1 MTDRASLTLSEL
13 STRIATRVQ
22 LAAAAVAI
30 GDETAW
36 RLADLLVDE
45 VRADMAEVE
54 RRVKAGGRK
63 DHAEV
68 R

>member
-13 STRIATRVQ
+13 STRIANRVQ
-22 LAAAAVAI
+22 LAAAAVSI

-54 RRVKAGGRK
+54 RRIKGGKRG
-63 DHAEV
+63 
-68 R
+68 

>member
-13 STRIATRVQ
+13 STHIATRVQ

-45 VRADMAEVE
+45 VRADMAEME
-54 RRVKAGGRK
+54 RRIKGGKRG
-63 DHAEV
+63 
-68 R
+68 